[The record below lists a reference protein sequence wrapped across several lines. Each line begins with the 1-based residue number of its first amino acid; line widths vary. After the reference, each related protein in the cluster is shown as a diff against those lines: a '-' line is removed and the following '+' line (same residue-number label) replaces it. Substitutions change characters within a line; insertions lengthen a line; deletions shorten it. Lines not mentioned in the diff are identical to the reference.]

1 MTERKRTVP
10 AVNALLREAVR
21 FEQPQRE
28 IARLLP
34 E

>member
-1 MTERKRTVP
+1 MTERKRIVL
-10 AVNALLREAVR
+10 AADALLSKPVR
-21 FEQPQRE
+21 FEQLQRE